1 MKKVFMRKSKKGI
14 TLVESII
21 AVVVLGLFATGI
33 LSLLSSSGSKI
44 FRIRNESTAYAQA
57 TQQLDLVISA
67 ISNGSDSFLE
77 KQYETP
83 AEGAGGNAAGDAAGE
98 TEEES
103 TPAVATKC
111 RLKLSDLP
119 LEEGASISAKVAL
132 YDRTTL
138 EDCNGVTYHDIANVR
153 GWYIT
158 LTYKGASVSGFAS
171 NTEGVFDS

>member
-14 TLVESII
+14 TLVESVI
-21 AVVVLGLFATGI
+21 AVVVLGIFATGI

-67 ISNGSDSFLE
+67 ISHGSDSFLE

-83 AEGAGGNAAGDAAGE
+83 AEGTGGNAAGD
-98 TEEES
+98 TEGES

-111 RLKLSDLP
+111 RLKLSGLP

-132 YDRTTL
+132 YDSTTL
-138 EDCNGVTYHDIANVR
+138 IACDGVTYHDIAKVR